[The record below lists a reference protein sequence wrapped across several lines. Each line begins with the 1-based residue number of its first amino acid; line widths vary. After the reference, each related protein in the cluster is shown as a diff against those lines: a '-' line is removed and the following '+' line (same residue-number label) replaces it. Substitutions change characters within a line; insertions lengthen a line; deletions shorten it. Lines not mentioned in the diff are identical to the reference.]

1 MNIEISKMAEL
12 YDNLGNNLIKNGRIF
27 KKKAFELEDIKL
39 TKSTWFYI
47 SSYMRAL
54 GFSQLYNADG
64 TYYMTSIGNMRK
76 LIERDWTDRR
86 KYLKE
91 RYDCDN
97 FAESFK
103 EHMSSIYGINSVGLA
118 KHIRT
123 TLSTGQKIAHRACVF
138 LATENDVIKLYL
150 LETQNDNM
158 IKIRRNE
165 EIKLGR
171 WKYILNLLEF

>member
-1 MNIEISKMAEL
+1 MSIEISALAKT
-12 YDNLGNNLIKNGRIF
+12 YDTLGNNLIENGRIF
-27 KKKAFELEDIKL
+27 KKKAFNMEDIKL
-39 TKSTWFYI
+39 TKTTWFYI
-47 SSYMRAL
+47 QSYIRAL
-54 GFSQLYNADG
+54 GFSDLSRADG
-64 TYYMTSIGNMRK
+64 TYYMTTIGDMKK
-76 LIERDWTDRR
+76 LIERDWTDKR

-103 EHMSSIYGINSVGLA
+103 EHMSSIYGINSVALA

-138 LATENDVIKLYL
+138 LATEDNVMKLYL

-158 IKIRRNE
+158 IKIRDNS
-165 EIKLGR
+165 EITLGR
-171 WKYILNLLEF
+171 WKYVLSTIEF